1 MTSRVCVIGAGLAG
15 LAAAES
21 LVADGREVIVLE
33 ARNRVGG
40 RVWSERFEN
49 GAWIERG
56 AEFIE
61 LDQTSIQQLAERLD
75 VELALT
81 TMSYSDRE
89 PRGGTPVTR
98 EELLEGVA
106 ALGRTTRSLV
116 GPGRAVREVLEET
129 PMAPGARDAIAAR
142 LQISFAFP
150 IDALDSRLLT
160 HEAGSFSGEQSL
172 RCVEG
177 NQQLAVRLAESLGGA
192 VHLKTPATAVE
203 WTDSGARIQTPS
215 GEVAADSCVV
225 AVPASVLHGISF
237 VPALPDWKTDALGGV
252 AYGQAAKLA
261 VPLRRS
267 AAASAV
273 LSVPDLYWTWTATRG
288 RDEADAVVSCFAGST
303 AALEHLLVDEGPAT
317 WLARLR
323 GLRPDLDLDEGG
335 PVLTTWQDDPWAK
348 AAYSSRVA
356 GRPHDDTA
364 LQEPVRPIH
373 FAGEHTAGDW
383 FGLMEGAIRSGQRA
397 ADEIK
402 LPSR

>member
-1 MTSRVCVIGAGLAG
+1 MKTPRVCVIGAGLAG

-21 LVADGREVIVLE
+21 LLADGWEVIVLE
-33 ARNRVGG
+33 ARDRVGG
-40 RVWSERFEN
+40 RVWSERLEN

-61 LDQTSIQQLAERLD
+61 LDQTSIRELAERLD

-98 EELLEGVA
+98 EELLKGVA
-106 ALGRTTRSLV
+106 ALGRSTPGPNQAV
-116 GPGRAVREVLEET
+116 GQVLEST
-129 PMAPGARDAIAAR
+129 PMTAGARAAIAAR

-177 NQQLAVRLAESLGGA
+177 NQHLAARLAENLGGA

-203 WTDSGARIQTPS
+203 WTDSGTRIQTPS
-215 GEVAADSCVV
+215 GEVAADSCVLT
-225 AVPASVLHGISF
+225 VPASVLNGISF
-237 VPALPDWKTDALGGV
+237 TPAFPDWKADALDGV

-261 VPLRRS
+261 VPLHRP
-267 AAASAV
+267 ATASAV
-273 LSVPDLYWTWTATRG
+273 LSVPDFYWTWTATRG

-303 AALEHLLVDEGPAT
+303 AALEHLRVDEGPAT
-317 WLARLR
+317 WLERLR
-323 GLRPDLDLDEGG
+323 RFRPDLDLDEGG
-335 PVLTTWQDDPWAK
+335 AVLTTWQDDPWAK

-356 GRPHDDTA
+356 GRAHDDSA
-364 LQEPVRPIH
+364 LQEPVGPIH

-383 FGLMEGAIRSGQRA
+383 FGLMEGAIRSGRRA
-397 ADEIK
+397 AGEIK
-402 LPSR
+402 RPSR

>member
-1 MTSRVCVIGAGLAG
+1 MKKPRVCVIGAGLAG
-15 LAAAES
+15 LATAES
-21 LVADGREVIVLE
+21 LLADGWEVIVLE
-33 ARNRVGG
+33 ARDRVGG
-40 RVWSERFEN
+40 RVWSERLEN

-61 LDQTSIQQLAERLD
+61 LDQTSIRELAERLD

-89 PRGGTPVTR
+89 PRGGIAVTR

-106 ALGRTTRSLV
+106 ALGRSTPDSNQ
-116 GPGRAVREVLEET
+116 AVRQVLDAT
-129 PMAPGARDAIAAR
+129 PMTAGAREAIASR

-192 VHLKTPATAVE
+192 VRLKTPATAVE

-215 GEVAADSCVV
+215 GEVGADSCVV
-225 AVPASVLHGISF
+225 AVPASVLYGISF
-237 VPALPDWKTDALGGV
+237 APMLPDRKADALGGV

-261 VPLRRS
+261 VPLRRP

-288 RDEADAVVSCFAGST
+288 RDEADAVVNCFAGST
-303 AALEHLLVDEGPAT
+303 AALEHLRVDEGPAT
-317 WLARLR
+317 WLERLR

-335 PVLTTWQDDPWAK
+335 AVLTTWQDDPWAK

-364 LQEPVRPIH
+364 LQEPVGPIH

-402 LPSR
+402 LRRR